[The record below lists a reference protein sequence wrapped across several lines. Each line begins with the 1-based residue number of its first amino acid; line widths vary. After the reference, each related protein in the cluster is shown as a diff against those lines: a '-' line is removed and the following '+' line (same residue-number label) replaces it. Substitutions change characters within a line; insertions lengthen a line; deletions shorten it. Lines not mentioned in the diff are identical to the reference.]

1 MNFAILMR
9 KKQEQMHIMQIL
21 ANFILKWF
29 KKKGTFW
36 AEKKVLRSAKV
47 VASAAAS
54 WCRKNG
60 WKAYRTLTTA
70 TLRGSFELGHIL
82 LPKMQ
87 LSVPKAGAVAFC
99 GHSWAF
105 YRAFC
110 QATEQA
116 NGWNAAK

>member
-1 MNFAILMR
+1 
-9 KKQEQMHIMQIL
+9 MHIMQIL

-29 KKKGTFW
+29 KKIAVFG
-36 AEKKVLRSAKV
+36 AENKVLRSAKV
-47 VASAAAS
+47 AAVATAS

-60 WKAYRTLTTA
+60 QKAQKLLAKAALQR
-70 TLRGSFELGHIL
+70 SFELVHIL
-82 LPKMQ
+82 LPKMLQ
-87 LSVPKAGAVAFC
+87 NVSKPPAVAFC